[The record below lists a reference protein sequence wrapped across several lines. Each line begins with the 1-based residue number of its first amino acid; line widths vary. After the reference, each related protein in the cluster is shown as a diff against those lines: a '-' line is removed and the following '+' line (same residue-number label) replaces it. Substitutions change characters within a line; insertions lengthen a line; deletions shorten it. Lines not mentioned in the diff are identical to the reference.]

1 MPREV
6 LATPEIETLL
16 VLIGAKVPRRLL
28 RQQIWYFLL
37 RLCHDR
43 IPPRL
48 CETPPRHTSHYRV
61 DTLPSPVLSSGL
73 RTQGSGSESLGLSGS
88 PRLPEHLD
96 HPCLR
101 LLLIGS
107 DTSETFGSIPPSY
120 TVVRYVLRLHGLQTA
135 RDHAVS
141 RSYSPCHTCPISTPL
156 HDTIRGVSSHCHT
169 TPQVQATEVLS
180 T

>member
-16 VLIGAKVPRRLL
+16 VMIGAKVPRRLL
-28 RQQIWYFLL
+28 RQQIWYFVL

-43 IPPRL
+43 TPQRS
-48 CETPPRHTSHYRV
+48 CGTPPRHTSHYRV
-61 DTLPSPVLSSGL
+61 DTLQSPVLSSDL
-73 RTQGSGSESLGLSGS
+73 RSQGPSPQGRLSGS

-96 HPCLR
+96 RPCLR
-101 LLLIGS
+101 LLLIGNE
-107 DTSETFGSIPPSY
+107 TSETFGTIPPSY
-120 TVVRYVLRLHGLQTA
+120 TVVRYVLRLHRLQTA
-135 RDHAVS
+135 RDHAAS
-141 RSYSPCHTCPISTPL
+141 RYYSPCHTCPISTPL